1 MIDFHNSV
9 CVVVHA
15 VNSINKPMLQFPQTF
30 DKCNANVHKFA
41 THSMVVSVIVVVA
54 LMGKYCGLKNQKMNI
69 EQQELIV
76 GNSTTMGKE
85 NMVWMCKLFVMHEV
99 TLLVLQFNI
108 LLLYQI
114 FQSWMYFWNVYN
126 QMAHTE
132 KPT

>member
-1 MIDFHNSV
+1 
-9 CVVVHA
+9 
-15 VNSINKPMLQFPQTF
+15 MLQFPQTF

-85 NMVWMCKLFVMHEV
+85 NMV
-99 TLLVLQFNI
+99 
-108 LLLYQI
+108 
-114 FQSWMYFWNVYN
+114 
-126 QMAHTE
+126 
-132 KPT
+132 